1 MRRVAHSIR
10 FRSIVAATLCALAAF
25 AVPGRAQ
32 SEGDERGPEV
42 KNVKLDGVKSVDK
55 EDLRKSIA
63 TDESGCRSWL
73 VKPICLFTKS
83 SSVYKRYNLDREEL
97 KRDVVRIRVFYYQR
111 GWREAKVDTAV
122 VAKKGGVEV
131 RFRVTEGP
139 PTLVTRTAVDYPGDV
154 LDERQVKK
162 HVLLR
167 RNRPLDLLKL
177 DSSLVRLRAALW
189 DKGYADAN
197 VVAESIAVSPGTR
210 TAAVRIRIDP
220 RPRTTVGSVRITGN
234 QDVSQRTIRSSLF
247 FTEGDLFRRD
257 LLVRSQRQLYLTNM
271 FRRAQ
276 IAVEPSEDSVKQVEV
291 RVQEAPLHEVETRV
305 GFNTIEFVQSD
316 ARYSE
321 YNWFGRGRQLTLSG
335 AVGNIGAQ
343 QLNGVFPFRDVLRGF
358 DGDLDEFLR
367 PTWHASAEVNQPAFF
382 FSPKNSGGV
391 GVFAHRRSAPGIY
404 IDRGYGASAS
414 FTRDMAVRA
423 PLSATYRFEITR
435 VEAGDVYFCV
445 NFGVCE
451 NEAIDALRARQR
463 LSPVGLNFTLD
474 RSSDPLSPRHGYIA
488 RLDAEHASAFTASDF
503 RYNRAAA
510 EGAVYRPIGRRGA
523 LAARLKLGWVR
534 SLASTEQALDVAGA
548 EDVLH
553 PRKRFYAGGARSVR
567 GYGENQLGPRV
578 LTISDQRLRGQTD
591 TAQPDGSIVTTYEH
605 CDIAIPIEQCDP
617 NANGLLDRYFLPRPV
632 GGNSL
637 LEASVELRV
646 PLFWKLTGAVFVDGG
661 MVGEGALGALGKL
674 AGATGAVTPGFG
686 VRYRSPVGPI
696 RVDIGINPR
705 IREELTVITEDRSAG
720 TRRITQLVT
729 PRLKYPRDDPSSAFQ
744 KVLAHLTLHLSIGE
758 AY

>member
-1 MRRVAHSIR
+1 MRRVADLIR
-10 FRSIVAATLCALAAF
+10 LRSIVAATLTALAAF
-25 AVPGRAQ
+25 AVPAAAQ
-32 SEGDERGPEV
+32 DEGDERGPEV
-42 KNVKLDGVKSVDK
+42 KDVVLQGVKSVDK
-55 EDLRKSIA
+55 EELKKSIA
-63 TDESGCRSWL
+63 TDESGCRNWL

-83 SSVYKRYNLDREEL
+83 SSVYRRYNLDREEL

-111 GWREAKVDTAV
+111 GYRETKVDTTV
-122 VAKKGGVEV
+122 TAKKGGVQV

-139 PTLVTRTAVDYPGDV
+139 PTIVTRTAVEYPGDV
-154 LDERQVKK
+154 LDERAVRKHMLLKK
-162 HVLLR
+162 
-167 RNRPLDLLKL
+167 NRPLDLLKL
-177 DSSLVRLRAALW
+177 DSSLVRLRLALW

-210 TAAVRIRIDP
+210 TAAVRVRIDP
-220 RPRTTVGSVRITGN
+220 KARATVGSIRITGN
-234 QDVSQRTIRSSLF
+234 HDVSARTIRASLF
-247 FTEGDLFRRD
+247 FTEGDLFRRET
-257 LLVRSQRQLYLTNM
+257 LVRSQRQLYLTNM

-276 IAVEPSEDSVKQVEV
+276 IAVEPTEDSVKQVEV
-291 RVQEAPLHEVETRV
+291 RVQEAPLHEAETRV
-305 GFNTIEFVQSD
+305 GFNTIEFFQTD
-316 ARYSE
+316 ARYIE
-321 YNWFGRGRQLTLSG
+321 YNWFGRGRQLTISG
-335 AVGNIGAQ
+335 AVGNIGAR
-343 QLNGVFPFRDVLRGF
+343 QLNSVFPFRNVLRGF
-358 DGDLDEFLR
+358 DGELDAFLQ
-367 PTWHASAEVNQPAFF
+367 PTWHASADVIQPAFF

-391 GVFAHRRSAPGIY
+391 GIFAHRRSAPGIY
-404 IDRGYGASAS
+404 IDRGIGASAS

-423 PLSATYRFEITR
+423 PLSATYRYEVTR

-451 NEAIDALRARQR
+451 NSAIDALRARQR
-463 LSPVGLNFTLD
+463 LSPFGVNFTLD
-474 RSSDPLSPRHGYIA
+474 RSSDPLSPRHGYVA
-488 RLDAEHASAFTASDF
+488 RLDLEHASAFTASDF
-503 RYNRAAA
+503 RYNRSAAD
-510 EGAVYRPIGRRGA
+510 GAVYRPIGRRGA
-523 LAARLKLGWVR
+523 LAGHLKLGWVR

-578 LTISDQRLRGQTD
+578 LTISDERLRGT
-591 TAQPDGSIVTTYEH
+591 TNTEQPDGSVVTTYAY

-617 NANGLLDRYFLPRPV
+617 NVPELLDRYFLPRPV

-637 LEASVELRV
+637 VEASVELRV

-661 MVGEGALGALGKL
+661 LVGEGALGALGKL

-705 IREELTVITEDRSAG
+705 IREELTVITEDHSGGTTRIKQLQ
-720 TRRITQLVT
+720 TRRLQ
-729 PRLKYPRDDPSSAFQ
+729 YPREDPASAFQ
-744 KVLAHLTLHLSIGE
+744 KVLSHLTLHLSIGE